1 MDSHSMVN
9 GKSGTETSRRRGREE
24 VEADVRAALL
34 RLLNEGIPFKD
45 LTVDELARAAGLSR
59 TAFYFYF
66 PAKSQVLMV
75 LMAEAAEESYAESE
89 RWWSGEGPPEQLIRA
104 ALEGNMRVFLR
115 HQAVFRTAAEVI
127 HYDEE
132 FHAFYKGL
140 VDRFVT
146 ATTEHL
152 RRERDLG
159 RLREIDIEAVPR
171 ALVWMGERCQNVLL
185 AVEGRDPQEV
195 VDALATIW
203 VHTLYPDR
211 VASSSP

>member
-1 MDSHSMVN
+1 VN
-9 GKSGTETSRRRGREE
+9 AKSAIQPRRRSRQQVE
-24 VEADVRAALL
+24 VAVRDALL
-34 RLLNEGIPFKD
+34 RLLDQGICFKD

-66 PAKSQVLMV
+66 PSKSQVLMAV
-75 LMAEAAEESYAESE
+75 FAEAGEESYAESD

-115 HQAVFRTAAEVI
+115 HKAVFRTAAEVI

-132 FHAFYKGL
+132 FHSFYKQV

-146 ATTEHL
+146 ATTQHL
-152 RRERDLG
+152 RREREAG
-159 RLREIDIEAVPR
+159 RLRDIDIDAVPR
-171 ALVWMGERCQNVLL
+171 ALVWMGERCCLVLVG
-185 AVEGRDPQEV
+185 VEERDPQGI

-203 VHTLYPDR
+203 VHTLYPDEVTSATR
-211 VASSSP
+211 

>member
-1 MDSHSMVN
+1 MVN
-9 GKSGTETSRRRGREE
+9 GQSGTEASRRRSREE

-34 RLLNEGIPFKD
+34 RLLNEGTPFKD

-66 PAKSQVLMV
+66 QSKSQVLMAV
-75 LMAEAAEESYAESE
+75 LAEAAQESYAESE
-89 RWWSGEGPPEQLIRA
+89 RWWRGEGPPEELIRA

-115 HQAVFRTAAEVI
+115 HKAVFRTAAEVI

-132 FHAFYKGL
+132 FHTFYKQI

-152 RRERDLG
+152 QRERELG
-159 RLREIDIEAVPR
+159 RLRDIDLEAVPR
-171 ALVWMGERCQNVLL
+171 ALVWMGERCQTVLL
-185 AVEGRDPQEV
+185 AVEGRDREEV

-211 VASSSP
+211 VASPSP